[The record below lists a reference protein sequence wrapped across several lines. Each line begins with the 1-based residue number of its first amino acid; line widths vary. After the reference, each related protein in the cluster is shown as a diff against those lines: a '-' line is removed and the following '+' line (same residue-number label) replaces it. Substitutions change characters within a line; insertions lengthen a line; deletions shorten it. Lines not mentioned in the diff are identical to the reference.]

1 MCSFIQAQ
9 TQVIISKLNG
19 DINSDNSEV
28 NFVQINDSIAY
39 FTKFFTDDNK
49 LKSSIVKAKNVDEKW
64 LSMKNSFRD

>member
-28 NFVQINDSIAY
+28 NFVQVNDSIAY

-49 LKSSIVKAKNVDEKW
+49 LKSSIVKAKNIDEK
-64 LSMKNSFRD
+64 MAFNEK